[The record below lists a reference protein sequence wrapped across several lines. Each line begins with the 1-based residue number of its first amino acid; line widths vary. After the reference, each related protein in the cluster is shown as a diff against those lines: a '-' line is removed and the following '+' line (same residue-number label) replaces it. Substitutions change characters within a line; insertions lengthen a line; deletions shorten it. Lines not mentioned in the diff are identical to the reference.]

1 MWCPEILPGIYV
13 KPGTSA
19 SEPPPDPLSKA
30 QTMSSSLH
38 PAHFRKKKKSHM
50 QVSCT
55 KPSGIPFSLTT
66 ASQGE
71 PSTII
76 SRFPTDEI
84 NALLSPHPLLPCC
97 PRFMFWFSSAF
108 SSLQSAHSNGRLT
121 FLDFWS
127 GYLLTVWIYQL
138 YSWIFLYFCTFS
150 CNRYLKNDSMFSLN
164 GLLSGIKFLSFFPPP
179 PSLLF
184 PTETLSFPPYR
195 ALAIFI
201 RI

>member
-13 KPGTSA
+13 KTGTSA

-84 NALLSPHPLLPCC
+84 NALHSPHPLLPCC

-108 SSLQSAHSNGRLT
+108 SSLQCPFKWQTNIFGVGICSL
-121 FLDFWS
+121 S
-127 GYLLTVWIYQL
+127 GSISYIHEF
-138 YSWIFLYFCTFS
+138 SCTFVH
-150 CNRYLKNDSMFSLN
+150 FPVT
-164 GLLSGIKFLSFFPPP
+164 GIWRTTPCFP
-179 PSLLF
+179 
-184 PTETLSFPPYR
+184 
-195 ALAIFI
+195 
-201 RI
+201 

>member
-13 KPGTSA
+13 KTGTSA

-76 SRFPTDEI
+76 SRFPTDET
-84 NALLSPHPLLPCC
+84 NALHSPHPLLPCC

-108 SSLQSAHSNGRLT
+108 SSLQCPFKWQTNIFGFLEWVFAHCLDLSVIFMN
-121 FLDFWS
+121 FLV
-127 GYLLTVWIYQL
+127 LLY
-138 YSWIFLYFCTFS
+138 IFLCVT
-150 CNRYLKNDSMFSLN
+150 
-164 GLLSGIKFLSFFPPP
+164 GIWRTTPCFP
-179 PSLLF
+179 
-184 PTETLSFPPYR
+184 
-195 ALAIFI
+195 
-201 RI
+201 